1 MYSLTNKSCLHT
13 VVKNTSR
20 AGKMNV
26 NLFSLRKKKKKRKEK
41 EKRTNK
47 RKKPAMQIFVYKI
60 VFIEGRVIFLA
71 CYGYVQ

>member
-1 MYSLTNKSCLHT
+1 MYSLTNKNCLCT
-13 VVKNTSR
+13 VVKKTSCP
-20 AGKMNV
+20 GKMNI
-26 NLFSLRKKKKKRKEK
+26 NLFSFRKKKET

-60 VFIEGRVIFLA
+60 VFIEGSVIFLA